1 MFGSL
6 GDTPIRVNEWGED
19 IKQTPEGANP
29 LYYNWFDPMN
39 GRIGTTDPVK
49 VEIYNLFMATEDPG
63 VIPNVPQQIQSRRI
77 AVPGS
82 DTQIEIT
89 TEEANKMM
97 KQLGTQRTEVLGGLV
112 TSDWYKDLDTE
123 SKVILIKNVYNAFS
137 NGTVSVDGERFNME
151 WYDYKLSIINDRLY
165 NNQ

>member
-1 MFGSL
+1 
-6 GDTPIRVNEWGED
+6 
-19 IKQTPEGANP
+19 
-29 LYYNWFDPMN
+29 
-39 GRIGTTDPVK
+39 
-49 VEIYNLFMATEDPG
+49 
-63 VIPNVPQQIQSRRI
+63 
-77 AVPGS
+77 VPGS